1 MVMRHRRQHPQ
12 SLPPRSVPAVAAPD
26 GVLRQVRFL
35 LVVLLLATASI
46 PARAR
51 AIPVQAPGGAP
62 DPLPSWQEGPLKQTL
77 LRFVQR
83 VSQSGSPDWVP
94 VEERLAVFDNDGT
107 LWPENPIPFQLA
119 FVLDALRQR
128 SAREPA
134 VAADPLVKAAL
145 AGDLAALKAEGSA
158 GLLHLLELS
167 QGEVSAEAFRTAV
180 LRWLAT
186 ARHPRYGVP
195 YDQLAYQPMLELL
208 RHLRAHGF
216 RTAIVSGGGTD
227 FMRAWSQSVYGIPP
241 EQVVGS
247 TAATRFELR
256 DGRPVLVKTAG
267 AIVVNDKAAKPVGI
281 ARAFGRRPIAAFGN
295 SDGDLAMLQ
304 YTTIANPR
312 LSLGLL
318 VHHTDGEREYA
329 YDAAPPSS
337 GRLVEALR
345 EAPGRGWLVV
355 DMARDWK
362 VLFPAPRAA
371 RP

>member
-1 MVMRHRRQHPQ
+1 
-12 SLPPRSVPAVAAPD
+12 
-26 GVLRQVRFL
+26 
-35 LVVLLLATASI
+35 
-46 PARAR
+46 
-51 AIPVQAPGGAP
+51 
-62 DPLPSWQEGPLKQTL
+62 
-77 LRFVQR
+77 
-83 VSQSGSPDWVP
+83 
-94 VEERLAVFDNDGT
+94 VFDNDGT

-119 FVLDALRQR
+119 FVLEALRQR
-128 SAREPA
+128 AAREPA
-134 VAADPLVKAAL
+134 VAADPLVKVAL

-158 GLLHLLELS
+158 GLLQLLELS
-167 QGEVSAEAFRTAV
+167 QGEVSAEAFRAAV

-216 RTAIVSGGGTD
+216 RTAIVSGGGSD

-247 TAATRFELR
+247 TSASRFELR

-281 ARAFGRRPIAAFGN
+281 ERAFGRRPIAAFGN

-312 LSLGLL
+312 PSLGLL

-355 DMARDWK
+355 DMAREWK

>member
-1 MVMRHRRQHPQ
+1 MVMRQRRQHPQ
-12 SLPPRSVPAVAAPD
+12 SPPPRSVPAVAAPD
-26 GVLRQVRFL
+26 GLLRQVRFL

-46 PARAR
+46 PARAG

-216 RTAIVSGGGTD
+216 RTAIVSGGGTI
-227 FMRAWSQSVYGIPP
+227 SCGP
-241 EQVVGS
+241 G
-247 TAATRFELR
+247 
-256 DGRPVLVKTAG
+256 
-267 AIVVNDKAAKPVGI
+267 
-281 ARAFGRRPIAAFGN
+281 ARAFTASRRSRWWDPRRPPASSCG
-295 SDGDLAMLQ
+295 
-304 YTTIANPR
+304 T
-312 LSLGLL
+312 
-318 VHHTDGEREYA
+318 V
-329 YDAAPPSS
+329 APC
-337 GRLVEALR
+337 
-345 EAPGRGWLVV
+345 W
-355 DMARDWK
+355 
-362 VLFPAPRAA
+362 
-371 RP
+371 